1 MRQIHRAGEKLFVD
15 YCGPTMPV
23 VNPDTGEVRK
33 AQIFVAVLGALNY
46 TFAIASWSQQLP
58 KWVDAHAQAFEFFG
72 GIPEVVVPDNLKSAL
87 SKPQSYEPVINPS
100 YQQMAAYYGTAIVP
114 ARSYQPKDKAKAE
127 VGVQIV
133 ERWIMARLRHQS
145 FFTLASL
152 NQAIATLLIDLNQR
166 PFKKL
171 PGSRANLF
179 KQRDQPVLE
188 TSPCSH

>member
-1 MRQIHRAGEKLFVD
+1 
-15 YCGPTMPV
+15 MPGGSTIMLRLLSFLAASLKWLCRTILRV
-23 VNPDTGEVRK
+23 QCQSHTATSLSSTRVTNKWRLIT
-33 AQIFVAVLGALNY
+33 VL
-46 TFAIASWSQQLP
+46 
-58 KWVDAHAQAFEFFG
+58 
-72 GIPEVVVPDNLKSAL
+72 
-87 SKPQSYEPVINPS
+87 PS
-100 YQQMAAYYGTAIVP
+100 YRPDRTGQIVP

-171 PGSRANLF
+171 PGSRASLF
-179 KQRDQPVLE
+179 KQLDQPVLG

>member
-1 MRQIHRAGEKLFVD
+1 M
-15 YCGPTMPV
+15 
-23 VNPDTGEVRK
+23 
-33 AQIFVAVLGALNY
+33 ALNQ
-46 TFAIASWSQQLP
+46 SL
-58 KWVDAHAQAFEFFG
+58 VEFFG
-72 GIPEVVVPDNLKSAL
+72 GIHEVVVPDNLKSAV
-87 SKPQSYEPVINPS
+87 SKPHRYGPVINPS

-114 ARSYQPKDKAKAE
+114 ARSYKPKDKAKAE